1 MAIRF
6 ENQRQLLEYLGKN
19 PNDRSL
25 VQRMER
31 RGEVY
36 REDGGYY
43 LNEERAE
50 TKVEQKSE
58 LEGLCN
64 KLRQRNEMLEK
75 RCKELTEAQGQD
87 LYYHLKF
94 FYEKFVEWKKF
105 VDGKAFGQAN
115 HNNATRWTQDTMEM
129 VIPEV
134 YARYNF
140 SYWDVE
146 KSECEFVEQLIKERL
161 DSWLELPF

>member
-1 MAIRF
+1 
-6 ENQRQLLEYLGKN
+6 
-19 PNDRSL
+19 
-25 VQRMER
+25 
-31 RGEVY
+31 
-36 REDGGYY
+36 
-43 LNEERAE
+43 
-50 TKVEQKSE
+50 
-58 LEGLCN
+58 
-64 KLRQRNEMLEK
+64 
-75 RCKELTEAQGQD
+75 
-87 LYYHLKF
+87 
-94 FYEKFVEWKKF
+94 VEWKKF

-146 KSECEFVEQLIKERL
+146 KSECEFVEQLINERL